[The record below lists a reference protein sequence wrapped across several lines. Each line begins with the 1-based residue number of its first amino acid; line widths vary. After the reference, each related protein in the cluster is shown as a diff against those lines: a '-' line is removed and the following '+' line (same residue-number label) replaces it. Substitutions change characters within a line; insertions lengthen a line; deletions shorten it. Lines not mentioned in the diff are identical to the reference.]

1 MKLAPMN
8 LFAPKPKI
16 TRVLAFD
23 FDGTLHDPAA
33 QPTVPTEF
41 FELLLKLRRDQ
52 AIGWGINTGRSLP
65 HLLEGLHESGYAF
78 QPDWVVAREREIYFS
93 GRGGRWQPLD
103 DWNRTCEQEI
113 DGLFKH
119 ASKLL
124 ETMRHLVEQSTGAQ
138 WIAMDGDPAGLIART
153 EEEMAWIVSQLQVL
167 ARAEPML
174 SWQRNS
180 IYLRFGHR
188 DFQKGSS
195 LSEVAR
201 HSALDASACLAI
213 GDSYNDLA
221 MLDGRHA
228 RMIACP
234 GNAIADVKQHVAAN
248 GGYVAHASHGAGVI
262 EAVRHFF
269 PEKPRLRH
277 KTQD

>member
-1 MKLAPMN
+1 MKRLAPIPQI
-8 LFAPKPKI
+8 AS
-16 TRVLAFD
+16 VLAFD

-33 QPTVPTEF
+33 QPAVPPEF
-41 FELLLKLRRDQ
+41 SALLRKLRRDQ

-65 HLLEGLHESGYAF
+65 HLLEGLHECGLAL
-78 QPDWVVAREREIYFS
+78 QPDWVVAREREIYFC
-93 GRGGRWQPLD
+93 GDGGRWQPLD
-103 DWNRTCEQEI
+103 AWNRACEEQI
-113 DGLFKH
+113 HDLFKH
-119 ASKLL
+119 AGKLL
-124 ETMRHLVEQSTGAQ
+124 KAMRHLVEHSTGAQ
-138 WIAMDGDPAGLIART
+138 WIAMDGEPAGLIART
-153 EEEMAWIVSQLQVL
+153 DEEMAWIVSQLHVL
-167 ARAEPML
+167 ASAEPLL

-201 HSALDASACLAI
+201 HYALDASACFAI

-221 MLDGRHA
+221 MLDARHA

-234 GNAIADVKQHVAAN
+234 GNAIAHVKHHVAVS
-248 GGYVAHASHGAGVI
+248 GGYVAHASHGSGVI

-269 PEKPRLRH
+269 P
-277 KTQD
+277 